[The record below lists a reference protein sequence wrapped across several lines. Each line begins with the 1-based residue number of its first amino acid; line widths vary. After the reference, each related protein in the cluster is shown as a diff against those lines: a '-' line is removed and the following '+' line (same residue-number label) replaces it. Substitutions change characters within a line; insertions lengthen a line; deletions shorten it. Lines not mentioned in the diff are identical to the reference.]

1 MMKFLFG
8 CAVGIFLAT
17 AGTSGI
23 AMLIDSSVSKFQ
35 KTIKESVGENQPMP
49 SQQNNH
55 QHRNKHTLESL

>member
-1 MMKFLFG
+1 MMKFLCG

-35 KTIKESVGENQPMP
+35 NTIKENVREQQPR
-49 SQQNNH
+49 QNN
-55 QHRNKHTLESL
+55 QQMKMESI

>member
-1 MMKFLFG
+1 MMKFICG

-35 KTIKESVGENQPMP
+35 NTIKESVREQPR
-49 SQQNNH
+49 QNN
-55 QHRNKHTLESL
+55 QQMKMESI

>member
-1 MMKFLFG
+1 MMKFLCG

-35 KTIKESVGENQPMP
+35 NTIKESVREQPRQNA
-49 SQQNNH
+49 QQM
-55 QHRNKHTLESL
+55 KTESI

>member
-1 MMKFLFG
+1 MEHSMMKFLCG

-35 KTIKESVGENQPMP
+35 NTIKESVREQQPR
-49 SQQNNH
+49 QNN
-55 QHRNKHTLESL
+55 QQMKMESI

>member
-1 MMKFLFG
+1 MKFLCG

-35 KTIKESVGENQPMP
+35 NTIKESVREQPHQYNQQM
-49 SQQNNH
+49 
-55 QHRNKHTLESL
+55 KTESI

>member
-1 MMKFLFG
+1 MKFLCG

-35 KTIKESVGENQPMP
+35 NTIKESVREQP
-49 SQQNNH
+49 QNN
-55 QHRNKHTLESL
+55 QQRNKYTESI

>member
-8 CAVGIFLAT
+8 CAVGIFLTT

-35 KTIKESVGENQPMP
+35 NTIKESVREQPR
-49 SQQNNH
+49 QNN
-55 QHRNKHTLESL
+55 QQIKMESI

>member
-1 MMKFLFG
+1 MMKFLCG

-35 KTIKESVGENQPMP
+35 NTIKESVREQP
-49 SQQNNH
+49 QNN
-55 QHRNKHTLESL
+55 QFRNKQLESL

>member
-1 MMKFLFG
+1 MMKFLCG

-35 KTIKESVGENQPMP
+35 NTIKESVREQPHQYNQQM
-49 SQQNNH
+49 
-55 QHRNKHTLESL
+55 KTESI

>member
-1 MMKFLFG
+1 MKFLFG

-35 KTIKESVGENQPMP
+35 NTIKESVREQPSRQYNQQM
-49 SQQNNH
+49 
-55 QHRNKHTLESL
+55 KTESI

>member
-1 MMKFLFG
+1 MMKFLCG

-35 KTIKESVGENQPMP
+35 NTIKESVREQPRQYNQHM
-49 SQQNNH
+49 
-55 QHRNKHTLESL
+55 KTESI

>member
-1 MMKFLFG
+1 MKFLCG

-35 KTIKESVGENQPMP
+35 NTIKESVREQQPRQYNQQM
-49 SQQNNH
+49 
-55 QHRNKHTLESL
+55 KTESI

>member
-1 MMKFLFG
+1 MKFLCG

-35 KTIKESVGENQPMP
+35 NTIKESVREQPSRQYNQ
-49 SQQNNH
+49 QL
-55 QHRNKHTLESL
+55 KTESI

>member
-1 MMKFLFG
+1 MMKFLCG

-35 KTIKESVGENQPMP
+35 NTIKESVREQSRNNQ
-49 SQQNNH
+49 NL
-55 QHRNKHTLESL
+55 KHMESL

>member
-1 MMKFLFG
+1 MMKFICG

-35 KTIKESVGENQPMP
+35 NTIKESVREQPRQNT
-49 SQQNNH
+49 QQM
-55 QHRNKHTLESL
+55 KTESI

>member
-1 MMKFLFG
+1 MKFLCG

-35 KTIKESVGENQPMP
+35 HTIKESVREQQPRQHNQQM
-49 SQQNNH
+49 
-55 QHRNKHTLESL
+55 KMESI

>member
-35 KTIKESVGENQPMP
+35 NTIKESVREQQPQNI
-49 SQQNNH
+49 QQ
-55 QHRNKHTLESL
+55 RNKYMESL

>member
-1 MMKFLFG
+1 MMKFLCG

-35 KTIKESVGENQPMP
+35 NTIKESVREQQPQNI
-49 SQQNNH
+49 QQ
-55 QHRNKHTLESL
+55 RNKYMESL

>member
-1 MMKFLFG
+1 MMKFICG

-35 KTIKESVGENQPMP
+35 NTIKESVREQQPRQHNQQLKM
-49 SQQNNH
+49 
-55 QHRNKHTLESL
+55 ESI

>member
-1 MMKFLFG
+1 MMKFLCG

-35 KTIKESVGENQPMP
+35 NTIKESVLEQPRQHNQQLKM
-49 SQQNNH
+49 
-55 QHRNKHTLESL
+55 ESI

>member
-8 CAVGIFLAT
+8 CAFGIFLVT

-35 KTIKESVGENQPMP
+35 NTIKESVREQQPR
-49 SQQNNH
+49 QNN
-55 QHRNKHTLESL
+55 QQMKMESI